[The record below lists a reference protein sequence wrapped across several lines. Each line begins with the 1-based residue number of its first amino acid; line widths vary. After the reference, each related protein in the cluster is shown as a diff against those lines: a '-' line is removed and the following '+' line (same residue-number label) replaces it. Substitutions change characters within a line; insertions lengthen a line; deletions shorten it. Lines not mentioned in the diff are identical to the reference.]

1 MDEEIRFL
9 RDAAEELRRLANLS
23 PEIAE
28 QLLRLAGELE
38 TEARRLE
45 SREMFRCGITQVLRT
60 ASNSSAGMLSWRRHL
75 ARWEPSRGTEG
86 SSGT

>member
-1 MDEEIRFL
+1 MSKRKPGFLRSCFICIMDEEIRFL

-45 SREMFRCGITQVLRT
+45 SRGRT
-60 ASNSSAGMLSWRRHL
+60 AGD
-75 ARWEPSRGTEG
+75 
-86 SSGT
+86 

>member
-28 QLLRLAGELE
+28 PLLRLAGELE
-38 TEARRLE
+38 TEATRLE
-45 SREMFRCGITQVLRT
+45 NRGRA
-60 ASNSSAGMLSWRRHL
+60 ASD
-75 ARWEPSRGTEG
+75 
-86 SSGT
+86 

>member
-45 SREMFRCGITQVLRT
+45 GRGRT
-60 ASNSSAGMLSWRRHL
+60 TGD
-75 ARWEPSRGTEG
+75 
-86 SSGT
+86 

>member
-45 SREMFRCGITQVLRT
+45 SRGRT
-60 ASNSSAGMLSWRRHL
+60 ASN
-75 ARWEPSRGTEG
+75 
-86 SSGT
+86 